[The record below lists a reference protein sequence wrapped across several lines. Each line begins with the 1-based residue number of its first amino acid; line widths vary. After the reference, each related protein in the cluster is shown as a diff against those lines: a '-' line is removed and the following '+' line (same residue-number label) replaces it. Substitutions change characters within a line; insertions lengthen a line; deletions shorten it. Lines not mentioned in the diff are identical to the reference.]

1 MRISKKSVLRIFF
14 GVELAVFAGIYV
26 LGAQGI
32 SALWNMGQE
41 NQLLITEIAALK
53 NEVEQLD
60 KELIAWNNHDF
71 YKEKIAREEL
81 QMARAHDEVYFIMQ
95 R

>member
-1 MRISKKSVLRIFF
+1 MRINKKSVLRIFF
-14 GVELAVFAGIYV
+14 GVELVVFAGIYIS
-26 LGAQGI
+26 GAQGI
-32 SALWNMGQE
+32 STLWHMNQE
-41 NQLLITEIAALK
+41 NQQLITEIAVLK
-53 NEVEQLD
+53 NEIGLLD
-60 KELIAWNNHDF
+60 KQLIAWNNHDF

>member
-1 MRISKKSVLRIFF
+1 MRIGKKSVLRIFF
-14 GVELAVFAGIYV
+14 GVELVVFAGVYL

-32 SALWNMGQE
+32 RALWHMDQE
-41 NQLLITEIAALK
+41 NKVLTTEIVVLK

-60 KELIAWNNHDF
+60 KQLIAWNNHDF